1 MDPAP
6 DSHATPTEPAYASAH
21 LANVAMA
28 VRDLAHPAQVGP
40 YVIQQVLGEGGM
52 GTVYRA
58 EQRHPIRR
66 IVAVKVVKLGMD
78 TRDVIARF
86 ESERQALAL
95 MNHPNVAKVLDAG
108 ATDAGRPYFVMEFV
122 AGEPITTFAD
132 RQKLPIRQRLELF
145 VQACEAVQ
153 HAHQKAIIH
162 RDLKPSNILVTVLDD
177 KPIVKVIDFGVAK
190 AISQRLTER
199 TFFTETGQL
208 VGTPEYMA
216 PEQAESAVHD
226 VDTRTDV
233 YSLGVILYELLSGM
247 LPFDPKSLRSGGY
260 GEIQRIIREV
270 DPPRPSTRLSSLAH
284 GAQNDVAQRRRT
296 QLESL
301 RRDLRSELEWIPLM
315 AMRKDR
321 SQRYATCTELAED
334 IRNYLAS
341 RPLRAGPE
349 SAAYRLRKFL
359 RRNKTGV
366 AASAAMVCLLLAGI
380 VATTWQAVRATRA
393 EVKTR
398 AALTE
403 ADRQR
408 KQAEDARASA
418 QAVNAFLTE
427 DMLRAA
433 DPGRARGR
441 KVTVFEAL
449 DAAAATVADKFK
461 DRPLIEAA
469 IRHTLASTYDALG
482 EPAAA
487 LPHARAALAE
497 RQRLMGDDDPETI
510 EARVTLAQVLESD
523 GQFDQAHAQAA
534 PALERARRALG
545 PRHNTTVI
553 AMGTLA
559 AIRQRQGKLA
569 DAEALFREAADA
581 SRALHGERDPLTL
594 IDLHNLAFLLAEQA
608 RFDEAVP
615 MFRQLLAVWRE
626 VQGDDHVDV
635 INAKTNLAM
644 ALFDSGE
651 LEEPALLLREALD
664 ANRRVLGSEHPR
676 TFQSMRNL
684 AMALER
690 GGQRD
695 EAERLFREALDLTRR
710 VQGEDHPET
719 MGAMSQLAGLLRR
732 KGDLEGSLALHR
744 ESLALCR
751 KVHGDDHPHTIFA
764 MNNVGQSLMAMGK
777 PGEAEPLFAEAY
789 RRTPGSEIDV
799 KRAAQIMSRWGICLV
814 ELKRY
819 REAEPALREAYAR
832 LRDTGQTSGPV
843 IAGVLGALAQVC
855 EATGR
860 PDEAARFQAAL
871 LAATRPATAPATAP
885 VTAPG

>member
-1 MDPAP
+1 MK
-6 DSHATPTEPAYASAH
+6 SLTPRRSA
-21 LANVAMA
+21 
-28 VRDLAHPAQVGP
+28 P

-132 RQKLPIRQRLELF
+132 RQKLSIRQRLDLF
-145 VQACEAVQ
+145 IQACEAVQ

-162 RDLKPSNILVTVLDD
+162 RDLKPSNILVTLVDD
-177 KPIVKVIDFGVAK
+177 KPVVKVIDFGVAK
-190 AISQRLTER
+190 AVSQRLTER

-216 PEQAESAVHD
+216 PEQAESAAQD

-233 YSLGVILYELLSGM
+233 YSLGVILYELLSGT
-247 LPFDPKSLRSGGY
+247 LPFDPKTLRSGGY

-284 GAQNDVAQRRRT
+284 GAQHEVAQRRRT
-296 QLESL
+296 PLESL
-301 RRDLRSELEWIPLM
+301 RRDLRGELEWIPLM

-321 SQRYATCTELAED
+321 VHRYSTCTELAD
-334 IRNYLAS
+334 DVRNYLAS

-366 AASAAMVCLLLAGI
+366 AASAAMLLLLLAGI
-380 VATTWQAVRATRA
+380 LATSWQAVRATRA
-393 EVKTR
+393 EARTR
-398 AALTE
+398 AALAETE
-403 ADRQR
+403 RQR
-408 KQAEDARASA
+408 AQAEDARAAA
-418 QAVNAFLTE
+418 QAVNDFLTE

-433 DPGRARGR
+433 DPGRTRGR

-449 DAAAATVADKFK
+449 DAAAQTVAGKFTE
-461 DRPLIEAA
+461 RPLVEAA
-469 IRHTLASTYDALG
+469 IRQTLAATYDALG
-482 EPAAA
+482 EPDAA
-487 LPHARAALAE
+487 LPHARVALAE
-497 RQRLMGDDDPETI
+497 RQRLLGEDSAATI
-510 EARVTLAQVLESD
+510 EARVTLAQVLESA
-523 GQFDQAHAQAA
+523 GEFDQAYAQAA
-534 PALERARRALG
+534 PALERARRVLG
-545 PRHNTTVI
+545 PRHHSTVI
-553 AMGTLA
+553 AIGTLA
-559 AIRQRQGKLA
+559 AVLQRQGKFA
-569 DAEALFREAADA
+569 EAEALYREAADA
-581 SRALHGERDPLTL
+581 SRAVHGERDPLTL
-594 IDLHNLAFLLAEQA
+594 IDLHNLAALLSDQQ
-608 RFDEAVP
+608 RFDESIP
-615 MFRQLLAVWRE
+615 MFRHLLAVGRE
-626 VQGDDHVDV
+626 VQGEDHVDT
-635 INAKTNLAM
+635 INTKTNLAT

-651 LEEPALLLREALD
+651 LTESSQLLREALD
-664 ANRRVLGSEHPR
+664 ANRRVLGPEHPR

-690 GGQRD
+690 GGHRD
-695 EAERLFREALDLTRR
+695 EAEQLYRDALELTRR

-732 KGDLEGSLALHR
+732 KGDLPGSLALHR
-744 ESLALCR
+744 ASLAQCR

-764 MNNVGQSLMAMGK
+764 MNNVGQTLMAMEK
-777 PGEAEPLFAEAY
+777 PAEAEPLFAEAY
-789 RRTPGSEIDV
+789 RRTPKAEIDP
-799 KRAAQIMSRWGICLV
+799 KRAAQIMSRWGICLAQ
-814 ELKRY
+814 LKRY
-819 REAEPALREAYAR
+819 GEAEPPLREAYAR
-832 LRDTGQTSGPV
+832 LRDSGQTSGSV

-860 PDEAARFQAAL
+860 PDEAARFQAAMV
-871 LAATRPATAPATAP
+871 AATQPATS
-885 VTAPG
+885 PG